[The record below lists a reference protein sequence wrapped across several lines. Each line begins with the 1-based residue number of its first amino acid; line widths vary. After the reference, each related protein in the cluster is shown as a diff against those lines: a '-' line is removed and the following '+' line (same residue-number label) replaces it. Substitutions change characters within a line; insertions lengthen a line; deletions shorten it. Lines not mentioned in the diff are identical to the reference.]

1 MKSYVY
7 VYRVP
12 ALSVL
17 APDQLKKVLSH
28 QGQFE
33 DWRVLHVDKKIDA
46 RFEANVDVIVMVDN
60 DVYQTIKSDG
70 SFTFDALANVLDF
83 GQSLDTMH

>member
-17 APDQLKKVLSH
+17 APEQLEKVLSH

-33 DWRVLHVDKKIDA
+33 DWRVLHVDKQIGS
-46 RFEANVDVIVMVDN
+46 RFESRVDLIVSVDN

-83 GQSLDTMH
+83 GQSLETLH